1 LYSYSKKATRY
12 NIDLRIMRLRTYIAF
27 LFLAATASTTKVPAT
42 LQQPPCDDNHANAH
56 ALFATT
62 KQARECLAALTTYSA
77 IVHNATSP
85 YTAFS
90 SAMDAYEWTQD
101 RLCRWQRLTQF
112 PPTNYARHDA
122 AFKPVREA
130 WESVV
135 AGRDHMRR
143 EVWGGWEVVRDV
155 CWGRAMMDRQEA
167 KEL

>member
-1 LYSYSKKATRY
+1 
-12 NIDLRIMRLRTYIAF
+12 MRLRTYIAV

-42 LQQPPCDDNHANAH
+42 LQQPPCDDNHAHAN

-62 KQARECLAALTTYSA
+62 KQVRDCLAALTAYSA
-77 IVHNATSP
+77 VVHNATNS
-85 YTAFS
+85 YAAFS

-112 PPTNYARHDA
+112 PPTNYVRHDA

-135 AGRDHMRR
+135 DGRDRMRR
-143 EVWGGWEVVRDV
+143 GVGEGWEMVRDV
-155 CWGRAMMDRQEA
+155 CWDRVTVDRQGAE
-167 KEL
+167 EL